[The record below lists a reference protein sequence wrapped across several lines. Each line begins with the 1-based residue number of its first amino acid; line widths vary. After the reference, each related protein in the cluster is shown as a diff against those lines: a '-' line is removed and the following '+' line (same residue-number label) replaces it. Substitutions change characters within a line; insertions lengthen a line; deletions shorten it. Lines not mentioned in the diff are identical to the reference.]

1 MPIPAGLPTEPAVR
15 VLTVRGPR
23 ALWGIVMQRIWGV
36 VAGWSQGLG
45 SEAGVLALTGWGTG
59 NSHGILVGVCPFV

>member
-23 ALWGIVMQRIWGV
+23 ALWGIVMQRIWGGWL
-36 VAGWSQGLG
+36 AGPRALGVRQGCLPSLAGALG
-45 SEAGVLALTGWGTG
+45 IVMGY
-59 NSHGILVGVCPFV
+59 